1 MMSFDI
7 IAEPMV
13 RAPKDAKP
21 RRGRGFS
28 LDELAQAELTIK
40 DARQIG
46 LMVDIRRKRT
56 YPENVEALKQYL
68 KDLENIVAA
77 LEEEVVP
84 TVKKEDAVSELS
96 SLRAVKKEEADLL
109 ASAGIL
115 TFEDLAYCEI
125 DKISKKTG
133 IDEDRLTAMVKAAL
147 KKV

>member
-1 MMSFDI
+1 MSFDI

-28 LDELAQAELTIK
+28 LEELDQAELTVK

-46 LMVDIRRKRT
+46 LMVDVRRKST

-68 KDLENIVAA
+68 KDLEDIVAA
-77 LEEEVVP
+77 LEEEAAP
-84 TVKKEDAVSELS
+84 SATKEVAVSELS
-96 SLRAVKKEEADLL
+96 SLRAVKKEEATLL
-109 ASAGIL
+109 ADAGIMS
-115 TFEDLAYCEI
+115 FEDLAYCEI
-125 DKISKKTG
+125 DKVAKKTG